1 LTEEVG
7 AEIGIKTRIILVRIE
22 AAASRPPLAVRDA
35 SAAFAPLIRP
45 IAANETSIK
54 GSLFIIAPPVVAGAS
69 SILGGQKKS
78 IRLAVPLHN
87 NFIISGLVVI

>member
-7 AEIGIKTRIILVRIE
+7 AEIGIKTRIILVGIE
-22 AAASRPPLAVRDA
+22 AAAREA

-45 IAANETSIK
+45 IAANETPAK
-54 GSLFIIAPPVVAGAS
+54 GSLFKTAPPVVAGAS

-87 NFIISGLVVI
+87 NFIISGPVVI